1 MFFLKIKVVGLLTML
16 FIAFDMNPKSW
27 MIQATDCIKMYQYL
41 TNGSIAYHYTFDCL
55 HFEYLPF
62 SFVLYIQ
69 YLLNALI
76 EKILQKDNTYNFV
89 LAANKLMLR
98 RAWLTLSIG
107 CAIIYHSSFPVTTKR
122 TLMLKVRLNL

>member
-1 MFFLKIKVVGLLTML
+1 
-16 FIAFDMNPKSW
+16 

-89 LAANKLMLR
+89 LATNKYN
-98 RAWLTLSIG
+98 A
-107 CAIIYHSSFPVTTKR
+107 ASS
-122 TLMLKVRLNL
+122 LAYS